1 MRATVDGHGTPY
13 FTTTFRTV
21 LKNLLETN
29 INYDEEAAEALYD
42 CELTLFQQVTGT
54 VDSVC
59 VDLQIICPRCKTK
72 TTSTDRL
79 VCCSNSTC
87 SATLKSKVSSIRADI
102 TMSETD
108 GTNIV

>member
-1 MRATVDGHGTPY
+1 LD
-13 FTTTFRTV
+13 
-21 LKNLLETN
+21 LLETN

-102 TMSETD
+102 TMSETGLPFTFFFLSIILSFNLD